1 MWLSLAAGFL
11 AIPAAAAWAWVTQ
24 PESRVVTAV
33 LAVLMIGALV
43 LLVLRRSWL
52 DTQHG
57 LLVREV
63 LFVLRRPAA
72 WADAEV
78 VRFTDNRVGQL
89 MLEVRGAGRRTS
101 TYVPLVAVDMG
112 GDRSQS
118 PQFLRLLADQIETWA
133 PQRGTV
139 AKKLRAQADH
149 AEAGGGVRDSP
160 LVRAHL
166 ARAR

>member
-1 MWLSLAAGFL
+1 MWLSLAAGFI

-43 LLVLRRSWL
+43 LLVLRRTWL

-89 MLEVRGAGRRTS
+89 MLEVRGPGRRRRRTCRWW
-101 TYVPLVAVDMG
+101 PW
-112 GDRSQS
+112 
-118 PQFLRLLADQIETWA
+118 TWA
-133 PQRGTV
+133 ATAASIRSSCGC
-139 AKKLRAQADH
+139 
-149 AEAGGGVRDSP
+149 SP
-160 LVRAHL
+160 TRSRPGPRS
-166 ARAR
+166 ARPS